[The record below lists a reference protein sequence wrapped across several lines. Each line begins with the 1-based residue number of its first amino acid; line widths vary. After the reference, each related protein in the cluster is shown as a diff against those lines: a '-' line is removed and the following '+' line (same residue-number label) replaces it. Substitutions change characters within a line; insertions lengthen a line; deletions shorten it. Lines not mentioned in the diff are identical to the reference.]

1 MKMRTTRK
9 ENTIISADS
18 DFFFSSIELS
28 KGGTVLIPSVLLLAA
43 VLVVVPVGRTVDNV
57 PPDGLAPVLTIVN
70 LLDEL
75 VADVG
80 GVVIVVVH

>member
-1 MKMRTTRK
+1 M
-9 ENTIISADS
+9 
-18 DFFFSSIELS
+18 
-28 KGGTVLIPSVLLLAA
+28 LIPSVLLLAA